1 MDPKQ
6 NLADLANQDF
16 SNFDFTRW
24 NFDGLKLDAQPAAL
38 AAWVRDV
45 RLSSQPAQAFAR
57 GVTVIKAAV
66 LKDLQGQVNQLQQRI
81 SSADTESAAR
91 TTATQNQI
99 AALKEGIRTA
109 ALPPS
114 ATPDPESFQVGI
126 KVVEQSSRV
135 ALPGLQ
141 VRVFDARNPK
151 VTLADGTT
159 DATGNAILKLS
170 KDQTEALSKNNAE
183 IATEVLTPDGKS
195 VFSGGQSVVPK
206 LNQAGTLV
214 ASIKS
219 SADLAP
225 HLSAGNAVN
234 AQQQEL
240 ITALSSRLDALKAH
254 HKDAKDEAQQHLELV
269 QAMIAD
275 LQPKS
280 T

>member
-1 MDPKQ
+1 M
-6 NLADLANQDF
+6 
-16 SNFDFTRW
+16 
-24 NFDGLKLDAQPAAL
+24 
-38 AAWVRDV
+38 
-45 RLSSQPAQAFAR
+45 
-57 GVTVIKAAV
+57 
-66 LKDLQGQVNQLQQRI
+66 
-81 SSADTESAAR
+81 
-91 TTATQNQI
+91 
-99 AALKEGIRTA
+99 RTA

-159 DATGNAILKLS
+159 DATGNAVLKLS

-254 HKDAKDEAQQHLELV
+254 HKDAKDQAQQHLDLV

-275 LQPKS
+275 LQAKPG
-280 T
+280 